1 MTARGQ
7 GCLTARRQGG
17 LGKEVENLMD
27 IGLEGK
33 GKSRLIVLGA
43 DDQMREHVGQL
54 AHIERMVRVPTILSI
69 GTAAMVM
76 VTMAGEFGLEN
87 KATLII
93 AVVVM
98 VRHNGVRQDNC
109 ARQRNHYLFRQ
120 MSHNMCV
127 GYLFTLLARGIFTL
141 QRYNF

>member
-1 MTARGQ
+1 
-7 GCLTARRQGG
+7 
-17 LGKEVENLMD
+17 MD

-33 GKSRLIVLGA
+33 GKSRLVVLGA

-54 AHIERMVRVPTILSI
+54 AYIERMVRVPTILSI
-69 GTAAMVM
+69 GTAVMVM
-76 VTMAGEFGLEN
+76 VTMAGEFGLED
-87 KATLII
+87 KATPFI

-109 ARQRNHYLFRQ
+109 ARQRNHSFCRQ
-120 MSHNMCV
+120 MFHTMS
-127 GYLFTLLARGIFTL
+127 FTCARKIPAARIFTL

>member
-1 MTARGQ
+1 MTTRGQ
-7 GCLTARRQGG
+7 GSLTAHRQGG

-33 GKSRLIVLGA
+33 GKSRLVVLGA
-43 DDQMREHVGQL
+43 QHQMGKHLCQFAHV
-54 AHIERMVRVPTILSI
+54 ERMVRV
-69 GTAAMVM
+69 AAVLPVGAVVVM
-76 VTMAGEFGLEN
+76 TMAGKFGLEN

-109 ARQRNHYLFRQ
+109 AR
-120 MSHNMCV
+120 
-127 GYLFTLLARGIFTL
+127 
-141 QRYNF
+141 